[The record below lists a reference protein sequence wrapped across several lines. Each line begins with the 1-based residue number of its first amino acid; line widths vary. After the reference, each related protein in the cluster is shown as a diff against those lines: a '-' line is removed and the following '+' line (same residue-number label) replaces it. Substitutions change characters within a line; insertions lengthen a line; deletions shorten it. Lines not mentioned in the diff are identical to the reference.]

1 MLILFFNFICYINS
15 LKIVD
20 ILKNDKIKK
29 FYTPIANDS
38 YKQNSKFNNEE
49 IIEISNYERINPQD
63 KDYFYIPI
71 IGSSDIH
78 GHFYPEEFE
87 TKNIS
92 YSRGGLDYLG
102 KYINIL
108 RKEFNNNVLYFDA
121 GDMFK
126 GGTESELT
134 NGDIIFDYFNL
145 IKVDGVAIG
154 NHEFDYDRQFLIKEG
169 NVTFPF
175 IVSNIYD
182 SKEKTKK
189 VFGNNQVT
197 SKIYTFDVEKKKIK
211 IGVIGL
217 TLKRNKG
224 QIAGKGFD
232 DMIFLDYK
240 SELISEVK
248 KLKKENGINAII
260 LLSHLG
266 LECKEDNNMTLNI
279 YGPSTIEENCNKD
292 SDMYKL
298 LYSIDEGLIDAVV
311 TGHSHQENHY
321 FINNIPV
328 ISPIN
333 KGLYSNIIYLAFDRR
348 NNFKI
353 AKDKIRIEGPLPICE
368 KIFKKGHKCEF
379 IKESELGEFLPL
391 INYKFH
397 GTLIEKEPSLQKIH
411 DKYDKLYE
419 NYNEKI
425 CSIIGTENI
434 LTIETNGNFYLG
446 NLLVDIHNNI
456 LGTDIS
462 IYSYGNLRN
471 ELYPGKIT
479 SFKIKDI
486 IPYLSNTCS
495 FNMNGDEIKKMIK
508 IIQTGKKKYFLISG
522 LKQTFTKNKNKNGEY
537 FLSDI
542 KYFDGVN
549 ELELIPEKEY
559 SISLNDY
566 LIIKGGDG
574 FNKVLS
580 WYKPRNLN
588 CNHGNNINLIE
599 KYLRDQK
606 IIDIR
611 KYKDDNNP
619 RIRFID

>member
-1 MLILFFNFICYINS
+1 MLILLFNFICYINS

-495 FNMNGDEIKKMIK
+495 FNMNGNEIKKMIK
-508 IIQTGKKKYFLISG
+508 IIQKGKKKYFLISG
-522 LKQTFTKNKNKNGEY
+522 LKQTFTKNKNGEY

>member
-1 MLILFFNFICYINS
+1 MN
-15 LKIVD
+15 
-20 ILKNDKIKK
+20 
-29 FYTPIANDS
+29 A
-38 YKQNSKFNNEE
+38 
-49 IIEISNYERINPQD
+49 
-63 KDYFYIPI
+63 
-71 IGSSDIH
+71 
-78 GHFYPEEFE
+78 
-87 TKNIS
+87 
-92 YSRGGLDYLG
+92 
-102 KYINIL
+102 
-108 RKEFNNNVLYFDA
+108 
-121 GDMFK
+121 
-126 GGTESELT
+126 
-134 NGDIIFDYFNL
+134 
-145 IKVDGVAIG
+145 
-154 NHEFDYDRQFLIKEG
+154 
-169 NVTFPF
+169 TFPF

-224 QIAGKGFD
+224 QIAGKGFGE
-232 DMIFLDYK
+232 MIFLDYK
-240 SELISEVK
+240 SELISELK
-248 KLKKENGINAII
+248 KLKKENEINAII

-266 LECKEDNNMTLNI
+266 LECKEDTNMTLNI
-279 YGPSTIEENCNKD
+279 YKPSTLEENCNKD
-292 SDMYKL
+292 SDIYKL

-379 IKESELGEFLPL
+379 IKESELDEFLPL

-486 IPYLSNTCS
+486 IPYLSNICS

-522 LKQTFTKNKNKNGEY
+522 LKQTFTKNKNGEY

-619 RIRFID
+619 RIRFIDK